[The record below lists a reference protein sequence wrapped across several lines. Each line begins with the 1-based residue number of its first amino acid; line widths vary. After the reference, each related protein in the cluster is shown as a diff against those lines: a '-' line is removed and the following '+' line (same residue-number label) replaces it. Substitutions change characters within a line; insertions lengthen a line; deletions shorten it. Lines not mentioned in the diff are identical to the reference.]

1 VALAGERSCELYQV
15 GTFFVSAGISGR
27 IVAADV
33 HDRRLARLGERMRR
47 AGAHNIERRLL
58 ASERDR
64 WVRRQRGKFDR
75 VLVDAPCTGTGS
87 WRRNPDARWTRNSPG
102 LAELTALQ
110 DRILDSAARLV
121 KPGGRLVYATC
132 SLLADENEARIL
144 RFLEAAPDFARAAED
159 RRFVQVLLPVMG
171 ETPPGR
177 RVNWPIYAAAERLG
191 LPVALHAGSAYRHPP
206 TPVGWPSYLAEDYAA
221 QAAAFQSALTSLIA
235 EGVFQK
241 FPGLTVVFAE
251 SGVSWLPA
259 HLWRLTKY
267 WRGLRME
274 IPWVDR
280 SPEEIVRER
289 VRFTLQPFDAPPEA
303 VARLL
308 DHLGSG
314 DMLLFSTDYPHWQFD
329 GMGVL
334 PEGLPEALVRR
345 IAVDNPRATYPRLRE
360 GEP

>member
-1 VALAGERSCELYQV
+1 MTALLPGAIDCDLHPAPPS
-15 GTFFVSAGISGR
+15 VSALLPYLEPHWAD
-27 IVAADV
+27 AAGHRGLHELETIAWPPNAPLSCRPDWR
-33 HDRRLARLGERMRR
+33 DGAARPGSDPARLISDAVDGFGTRFAILNCLYGAPMLYSEDMAAGFCRALNDWLKAEWLDRDPRLRASILVPPHAPDLAAEEIER
-47 AGAHNIERRLL
+47 AGA
-58 ASERDR
+58 
-64 WVRRQRGKFDR
+64 
-75 VLVDAPCTGTGS
+75 
-87 WRRNPDARWTRNSPG
+87 
-102 LAELTALQ
+102 
-110 DRILDSAARLV
+110 
-121 KPGGRLVYATC
+121 
-132 SLLADENEARIL
+132 
-144 RFLEAAPDFARAAED
+144 D

-177 RVNWPIYAAAERLG
+177 RTNWPIYAAAERAG
-191 LPVALHAGSAYRHPP
+191 LPVAFHAGSAYRHPP

-221 QAAAFQSALTSLIA
+221 QATAFQSALTSLIA

-241 FPGLTVVFAE
+241 FPELTVVFAE
-251 SGVSWLPA
+251 SGVAWLPA

-289 VRFTLQPFDAPPEA
+289 IRFTIQPFDAPADPEA

-308 DHLGSG
+308 DHLGSD
-314 DMLLFSTDYPHWQFD
+314 DMLLFATDYPHWQFD
-329 GMGVL
+329 GMGAL

-345 IAVDNPRATYPRLRE
+345 IAVDNPRATYLRLRE